1 MGYSL
6 QIAEKSPMTVIWPLV
21 GRQEV
26 LRRISEAMG
35 RPGCAGVVLVGAEGV
50 GKTRLAV
57 EALDEAGRRGLDT
70 LWTVA
75 TEAAASIP
83 YGPLVDL
90 LPQPE
95 QESSDEGLLTR
106 LDLLQRTVRSVGE
119 RRRGRKLVLVVDDAH
134 LLDDASAALV
144 HRLARTG
151 TAQILATV
159 RSGERSAD
167 AVTAL
172 WKDDLAARVEIEP
185 LGEDEARQLV
195 CAAVGG
201 PVDGQTLRRLW
212 RLSGGNPLFLR
223 ELVIEA
229 LATCTLIEAGG
240 IWRGGAATMVG
251 TRLTELVEARLRRL
265 DPEVRAGL
273 EVVAVGEPLEA
284 NLLEALS
291 DSIPTDVGATD
302 ARWSRESPMETAE
315 RAGLVSV
322 DVDRRRV
329 RLRLAHPIYGEVLRA
344 TTPVLRARAIRR
356 GLAEALQAT
365 GCRRRDD
372 LLRLA
377 SWRLE
382 GGGHSSPDLLFAAAL
397 RAQTLF
403 DPALAGRLA
412 QAAVEAGAGLD
423 ASLIVA
429 ESLYTAGRAHEAEDL
444 LSELEPA
451 ACTEADRARVALVR
465 ASNLV
470 TGFGRAGDAEAVVSR
485 AEDVV
490 VDKDLRDELRA
501 MRGTV
506 ALARGRSQ
514 DALDAV
520 LAVLDRPD
528 ASQRAR
534 VRALL
539 VAVPAWTQTGA
550 AETAI
555 NTTEQWVTALGRSD
569 EQLPEDV
576 ELLRLGLSSAYG
588 FAGRLDDARMMAT
601 ARYRASLDHLA
612 HDLRTGWAMALGQ
625 VALASGSAR
634 SAAERLRE
642 AALLLRQ
649 ESKAFG
655 VYSLAWCL
663 GCLAEAMAL
672 LGDLGAA
679 QAALQEADAVT
690 PEPCFVPDREVG
702 RIWVAACGGAV
713 VAAQTTAL
721 RMAATA
727 RAHGSYGVEALA
739 LHEAVR
745 LGLVVEVAD
754 RLAVLADGIVDGSLM
769 SAYAAHAVALVADD
783 APALQKVSAT
793 FEELGTIL
801 IAAEVAAETAGA
813 YQRVGRSASARAA
826 AGRSQYLAER
836 CEGCRTPG
844 LERAVLPQPLT
855 VREREIAGLAA
866 QGLSS
871 QRIAERLVLSV
882 RTVDNHLHHV
892 YAKLGVG
899 SRTEL
904 ATVLTA
910 G

>member
-1 MGYSL
+1 M
-6 QIAEKSPMTVIWPLV
+6 PVVWPLV

-26 LRRISEAMG
+26 LRRIAEAMR
-35 RPGCAGVVLVGAEGV
+35 RPGCASGVLVGAVGV

-83 YGPLVDL
+83 YGPVVDL
-90 LPQPE
+90 LPQPD
-95 QESSDEGLLTR
+95 QERLPDEGHLTR
-106 LDLLQRTVRSVGE
+106 ADLLQRTIRSVDE
-119 RRRGRKLVLVVDDAH
+119 RRRGRGLVLGVDDAH

-144 HRLARTG
+144 HCLARTG

-159 RSGERSAD
+159 RSGEQSAD

-185 LGEDEARQLV
+185 LGEDEAHQLV

-201 PVDGQTLRRLW
+201 PVEGQTLRRLW
-212 RLSGGNPLFLR
+212 GLSEGNPLFLR
-223 ELVIEA
+223 ELVVEA
-229 LATCTLIEAGG
+229 LETGTLVEVGG
-240 IWRGGAATMVG
+240 LWRGGAAMMVG
-251 TRLTELVEARLRRL
+251 TRLAELVEARIQRL
-265 DPEVRAGL
+265 DPGVRAGL

-284 NLLEALS
+284 GLLEALS
-291 DSIPTDVGATD
+291 ASMPTD
-302 ARWSRESPMETAE
+302 ARVTDAGWRRESPMETAE

-329 RLRLAHPIYGEVLRA
+329 RLRLAHPVYGEVLRA
-344 TTPVLRARAIRR
+344 TMPVLRARAIRR
-356 GLAEALQAT
+356 GLAEALQVT

-382 GGGHSSPDLLFAAAL
+382 GGGHSDPDLLLAAAL
-397 RAQTLF
+397 RARMLF
-403 DPALAGRLA
+403 DPALAARLA
-412 QAAVEAGAGLD
+412 QAAVEAGAGFD
-423 ASLIVA
+423 ASLIAA
-429 ESLYTAGRAHEAEDL
+429 ESLHMAGRAHDAEDL
-444 LSELEPA
+444 FSQLEPA
-451 ACTEADRARVALVR
+451 ARTEADLVRVALARVGNFV
-465 ASNLV
+465 S
-470 TGFGRAGDAEAVVSR
+470 FGRAGDAEAVVSR

-490 VDKDLRDELRA
+490 ADQDLRDELRA
-501 MRGTV
+501 MRGMV
-506 ALARGRSQ
+506 ALLQGRSQ
-514 DALDAV
+514 EALAAV

-539 VAVPAWTQTGA
+539 VAVAAWAWTGA
-550 AETAI
+550 TETAI
-555 NTTEQWVTALGRSD
+555 STAEPLVTALERSD
-569 EQLPEDV
+569 EQLREVV
-576 ELLRLGLSSAYG
+576 ELLRFGLCFAYG
-588 FAGRLDDARMMAT
+588 VAGRLDDARTLAT
-601 ARYRASLDHLA
+601 ARYRASLDNLA
-612 HDLRTGWAMALGQ
+612 HDLQPGWAAALGQ
-625 VALASGSAR
+625 VALSSGSAR
-634 SAAERLRE
+634 SAAGRLRE

-655 VYSLAWCL
+655 VYSLAWSL

-672 LGDLGAA
+672 LGDLDAA

-690 PEPCFVPDREVG
+690 PEPCFVPNREVG

-713 VAAQTTAL
+713 VAARTTAL
-721 RMAATA
+721 DMAATA
-727 RAHGSYGVEALA
+727 RAHGSYAVEAFA

-745 LGLVVEVAD
+745 LGLAGEVAD
-754 RLAVLADGIVDGSLM
+754 RLAVLADGVVDGRLV
-769 SAYAAHAVALVADD
+769 SAYAAHAVALVAGEG
-783 APALQKVSAT
+783 PALQKVSAT
-793 FEELGTIL
+793 FEELGAIL
-801 IAAEVAAETAGA
+801 IAAEAAAEAVRA
-813 YQRVGRSASARAA
+813 YQREGRSASARTA
-826 AGRSQYLAER
+826 AGRSQLLAER

-844 LERAVLPQPLT
+844 LERVILPQPLT

-882 RTVDNHLHHV
+882 RTVDNHLHHA
-892 YAKLGVG
+892 YTKLGVS
-899 SRTEL
+899 SRVEL
-904 ATVLTA
+904 ATVLSLRA